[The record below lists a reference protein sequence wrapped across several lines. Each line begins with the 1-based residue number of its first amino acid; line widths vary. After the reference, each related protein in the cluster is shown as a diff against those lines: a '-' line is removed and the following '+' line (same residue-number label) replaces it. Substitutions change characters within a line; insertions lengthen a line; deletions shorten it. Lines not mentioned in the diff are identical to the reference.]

1 MGERKVEKRKGGANG
16 RQEKRK
22 SVWKRGRWKRIE
34 KGEHIGEEKMEEKRK
49 RKAFGREE
57 GAREETRKSIWKR
70 GRWERI
76 VITYEREGKRESVW
90 KRGR

>member
-1 MGERKVEKRKGGANG
+1 MGERKVEEKRKGGANG

-22 SVWKRGRWKRIE
+22 SVWKRIE
-34 KGEHIGEEKMEEKRK
+34 KGEHTGEEKMEEKRK

-57 GAREETRKSIWKR
+57 GAREEKRESIWKR

-76 VITYEREGKRESVW
+76 AITYGREGKRESVW
-90 KRGR
+90 KRGRW